1 MIPTVRRREENVYKM
16 KIRAIVLD
24 DDDTIRTL
32 TSEILKDRGYE
43 VYSFSEPFLSPV
55 YLNSKCTCPAEHLCS
70 TIVIT
75 DINMPNMSG
84 LEFLEHQKS
93 MGCKIQKVAVMSGR
107 WTNEALAHAN
117 RLGCHTFNKPFKID
131 EIKKWLDECEK
142 ELGCNSKLKD
152 MQALVN

>member
-1 MIPTVRRREENVYKM
+1 MESTVRRRKEKIYKM

-43 VYSFSEPFLSPV
+43 VCAFSEPFLSPV
-55 YLNSKCTCPAEHLCS
+55 YLNSKCTCPDEHLCS

-84 LEFLEHQKS
+84 LEFVEHQKN
-93 MGCKIQKVAVMSGR
+93 MGCKIQNIAVMSGR
-107 WTNEALAHAN
+107 WTNEALAHAS

-131 EIKKWLDECEK
+131 DIKKWLDACEK
-142 ELGCNSKLKD
+142 ELDHNR
-152 MQALVN
+152 N